1 MRKLL
6 PLVLVAAGATALF
19 AWTVLERNGN
29 GSDDRASPMAFA
41 PADSPFLFGLVEPL
55 PDDLAGRWL
64 DRMDPL
70 VPVYAAQLRR
80 AAELTTAAGDAPAVV
95 PKLLTALATE
105 LDGKSARAAL
115 AGAGMAPG
123 GRVALY
129 GLGLVPVLRWELA
142 DVDAF
147 HAFVARMEQRTGE
160 TLPTAKVREQAY
172 WRLPIADVPLQA
184 IAAVVDSHLVL
195 SAAPLDA
202 EAAALQALL
211 GLQRPDPS
219 VLDSDSIDALV
230 ERFGYHRS
238 LVGYFDSGRFVTA
251 LTTAPTPLEQSFL
264 GALEITK
271 PSYSEVCIE
280 ELKALALNWPR
291 ASVGYTALDATRMD
305 VRAVLETAPEIA
317 ADLMAL
323 RAPMPAAAAV
333 DSDTLF
339 NVGISL
345 NLDALPALVNKR
357 AGAIATAPYAC
368 ESLAWLNSG
377 AAQAQAGLGNP
388 ALYTVAPVFRGFHA
402 ILEEFALDAQMQP
415 TAVAGALV
423 IGSPNPRSL
432 VAMAATV
439 LPQLATLELKPDGAV
454 KPLELPPLP
463 NLPSIPAWV
472 AMTDQ
477 LLGVGFGT
485 GADARLPG
493 YLQSDPE
500 HQPLLLMGYSGRM
513 YETLADIILQGA
525 AAQQDPQLRE
535 EMERQATLMREV
547 YAAWI
552 EHASMRIEF
561 TEHGVEMLQD
571 MRTR

>member
-1 MRKLL
+1 MPLSSWRMNAARARTLL
-6 PLVLVAAGATALF
+6 LIAGVT
-19 AWTVLERNGN
+19 E
-29 GSDDRASPMAFA
+29 
-41 PADSPFLFGLVEPL
+41 
-55 PDDLAGRWL
+55 DDLLRQHDTLMGPIMWDLGHISHFEELWL
-64 DRMDPL
+64 L
-70 VPVYAAQLRR
+70 SNL
-80 AAELTTAAGDAPAVV
+80 E
-95 PKLLTALATE
+95 
-105 LDGKSARAAL
+105 
-115 AGAGMAPG
+115 
-123 GRVALY
+123 
-129 GLGLVPVLRWELA
+129 
-142 DVDAF
+142 
-147 HAFVARMEQRTGE
+147 GE
-160 TLPTAKVREQAY
+160 
-172 WRLPIADVPLQA
+172 I
-184 IAAVVDSHLVL
+184 
-195 SAAPLDA
+195 
-202 EAAALQALL
+202 
-211 GLQRPDPS
+211 
-219 VLDSDSIDALV
+219 
-230 ERFGYHRS
+230 RFGEMPGMFNPFEHPRS
-238 LVGYFDSGRFVTA
+238 TR
-251 LTTAPTPLEQSFL
+251 
-264 GALEITK
+264 GAL
-271 PSYSEVCIE
+271 P
-280 ELKALALNWPR
+280 
-291 ASVGYTALDATRMD
+291 
-305 VRAVLETAPEIA
+305 
-317 ADLMAL
+317 
-323 RAPMPAAAAV
+323 
-333 DSDTLF
+333 
-339 NVGISL
+339 
-345 NLDALPALVNKR
+345 LPALVNKR

-377 AAQAQAGLGNP
+377 AAQAQAALGNP

-535 EMERQATLMREV
+535 EMERQAMLMREV